1 MRSLTRILAGGLLA
15 ATLVPAAATAGPE
28 VTPLVD
34 ARWLQ
39 SHLDDDDLVVLDVRN
54 AIDGS
59 DRSDY
64 ERAHIPGAVYSSYTD
79 DGWRISDDG
88 VPGKLPPVED
98 LEALI
103 GGLGIDND
111 DTVVV
116 VPAGVSSTDFGSAAR
131 IYWTFKA
138 LGHDEVAILNGGHQG
153 WIEADGA
160 LETGSV
166 EVSAADFEADF
177 RPELLATT
185 EEVEAA
191 LEADEQLVD
200 ARPAPQYEGEAKHPA
215 ARSAGTIP
223 GAASLEERLLVKEGT
238 AQFVDRERVLE
249 LVDVAGIRTDERI
262 LTFCNTGHWAA
273 TAWFALSEVAGYE
286 DVAMYDGSMTEWT
299 QDESRPLATA
309 QRALSRLLGGSDG

>member
-1 MRSLTRILAGGLLA
+1 MNRFTRLVGSAVLTAGLAPALA
-15 ATLVPAAATAGPE
+15 AAGPA

-34 ARWLQ
+34 TGWLQ
-39 SHLDDDDLVVLDVRN
+39 SNLDAEDLVVLDVRS

-59 DRSDY
+59 DRSDF
-64 ERAHIPGAVYSSYTD
+64 ERAHIPGAVYSSYTGG
-79 DGWRISDDG
+79 GWRVTENG

-111 DTVVV
+111 DTVVI
-116 VPAGVSSTDFGSAAR
+116 VPAGSGSTDFGSAAR
-131 IYWTFKA
+131 VYWTFKV
-138 LGHDEVAILNGGHQG
+138 LGHDDVAILNGGHRAWVQ
-153 WIEADGA
+153 ADGA
-160 LETGSV
+160 LETGPV
-166 EVSAADFEADF
+166 EAVGTSFEADF

-191 LEADEQLVD
+191 LEADHQLVD

-223 GAASLEERLLVKEGT
+223 GAASLEERLLVQEGT
-238 AQFVDRERVLE
+238 AQFVDRERVFE
-249 LVDVAGIRTDERI
+249 LVEVAGIRTDERI
-262 LTFCNTGHWAA
+262 VTFCNTGHWAA

-299 QDESRPLATA
+299 QDESRPLALA
-309 QRALSRLLGGSDG
+309 QRALSRLLEGFGG